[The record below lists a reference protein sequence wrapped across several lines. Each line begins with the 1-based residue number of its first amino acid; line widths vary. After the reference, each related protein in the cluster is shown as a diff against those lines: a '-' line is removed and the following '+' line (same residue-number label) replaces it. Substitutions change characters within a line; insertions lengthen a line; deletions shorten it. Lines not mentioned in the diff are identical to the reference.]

1 MRLLPSRPSRVY
13 RAALVVSFAL
23 LTAACEWVPVRTF
36 DQTSSHAF
44 SFRYLSR
51 DGSDGFASL
60 ATPGSIR
67 ISAPASNVGTNTRTL
82 VYPGNQPVTTDHQAC
97 ATWRSQDGI
106 NTQQGLALRVRH
118 DTPEGRWRSIT
129 VTKNVVWG
137 ANWQFNVLT
146 WDTRQIGWQ
155 MHGSVNLAPV
165 FWPNQQLAPLP
176 WRICARVEGDIVK
189 VKGWIAGQAEPA
201 WNDPVH
207 TGSVRIPIE
216 WVYPGKAGWYVGHLA
231 PGHSTTM
238 TDLVLDRLEV
248 R

>member
-1 MRLLPSRPSRVY
+1 
-13 RAALVVSFAL
+13 
-23 LTAACEWVPVRTF
+23 
-36 DQTSSHAF
+36 
-44 SFRYLSR
+44 
-51 DGSDGFASL
+51 
-60 ATPGSIR
+60 
-67 ISAPASNVGTNTRTL
+67 
-82 VYPGNQPVTTDHQAC
+82 
-97 ATWRSQDGI
+97 
-106 NTQQGLALRVRH
+106 
-118 DTPEGRWRSIT
+118 
-129 VTKNVVWG
+129 
-137 ANWQFNVLT
+137 
-146 WDTRQIGWQ
+146 